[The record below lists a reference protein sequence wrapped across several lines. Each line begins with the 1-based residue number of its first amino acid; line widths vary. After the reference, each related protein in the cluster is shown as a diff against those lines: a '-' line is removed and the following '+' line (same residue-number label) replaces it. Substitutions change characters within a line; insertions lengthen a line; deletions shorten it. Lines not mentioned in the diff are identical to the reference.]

1 MIGVVLSTK
10 VIVLFGTDAL
20 GEHGASQHTWGVLGD
35 VLLASVGVVVGVDEF
50 TALDTVAGFQT
61 VVDILGEGVGHVRRI
76 LGSRSDSLTLP
87 IAIRGD
93 DLVVEVLDLV
103 VEFTDRV
110 IVRHRGLAS
119 PWEIGERI
127 STKADIQAESGKDRQ
142 AFNRVSAIPERLNYQ
157 YTTV

>member
-1 MIGVVLSTK
+1 LIGVVLSTK

-76 LGSRSDSLTLP
+76 LGSGSDGLTLQMTV
-87 IAIRGD
+87 RSD
-93 DLVVEVLDLV
+93 DLVVDVLDLV
-103 VEFTDRV
+103 GEVTDRL
-110 IVRHRGLAS
+110 IAARCGGLAS
-119 PWEIGERI
+119 PWEIGELI
-127 STKADIQAESGKDRQ
+127 STEADVQAESGKDRL
-142 AFNRVSAIPERLNYQ
+142 AFDGVSAIPERLGHE
-157 YTTV
+157 